1 MNLTIA
7 ALIALGIPAAFFLL
21 AYMMKTPAS
30 RTVHGKTLTEE
41 ALIKYKKIEDK
52 EKRIRQAKERQEKM
66 LELQRIRAGS
76 RGYRD
81 GGI

>member
-7 ALIALGIPAAFFLL
+7 ALIALGIPATFFLL
-21 AYMMKTPAS
+21 AYMMKTPGS

-41 ALIKYKKIEDK
+41 ALIK